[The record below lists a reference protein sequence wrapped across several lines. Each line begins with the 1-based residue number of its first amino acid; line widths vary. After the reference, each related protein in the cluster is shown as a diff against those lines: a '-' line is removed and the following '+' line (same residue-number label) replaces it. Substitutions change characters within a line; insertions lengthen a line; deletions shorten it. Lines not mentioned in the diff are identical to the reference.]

1 MIEDSRLLM
10 NIDTVTWESNIQ
22 ETIKL
27 ICRFSGSS
35 PQTVTFYFA
44 SLTGSVLFR
53 LDSASPPNVQ
63 TATTS
68 HRPPPPESPDQWNEH
83 TRASPSLP
91 LSSSLPLCLSLSLS
105 LPQSL
110 HLSPNFWTLLRAAA
124 AHFGF
129 CFSGLWKPG
138 RVWSGLFSVSL
149 CGGRMIL
156 QGDQLPLQWK
166 HVSPPTFM
174 FNFSPLLLRWRVC
187 ALRSPPAASASFLP
201 PETSG
206 CETFSLSFD
215 FFDFFLN
222 LLEHRAHLHVELL
235 RVDPRR
241 LVDPA
246 QFSFYAPMN
255 STRAGLEL
263 LRSFCLWSSRVSKSC
278 DFVSELKFDR
288 RVVFWFW
295 PESSTLRWKKKKFPW
310 CCWRLL

>member
-1 MIEDSRLLM
+1 MRGNTRSQTFRKLL
-10 NIDTVTWESNIQ
+10 NSSAGFLVLHL
-22 ETIKL
+22 KL
-27 ICRFSGSS
+27 SHFILPAWPEVFCSGS
-35 PQTVTFYFA
+35 TLLRLRT
-44 SLTGSVLFR
+44 FR
-53 LDSASPPNVQ
+53 LRQ
-63 TATTS
+63 LHTARRRRRVRISETNT
-68 HRPPPPESPDQWNEH
+68 PEH
-83 TRASPSLP
+83 LP
-91 LSSSLPLCLSLSLS
+91 LSLSLHPSPYVCLSLSLS